1 MSRRRE
7 GVEGKSKGEVEREIE
22 EIVRMEKIE
31 TGRRRC
37 VSVYLHKVIAD
48 FWKGVQI
55 PRLCL
60 APDTVSSP
68 KSQELLIWHLII

>member
-48 FWKGVQI
+48 FWKGVQ
-55 PRLCL
+55 
-60 APDTVSSP
+60 TVP
-68 KSQELLIWHLII
+68 CT